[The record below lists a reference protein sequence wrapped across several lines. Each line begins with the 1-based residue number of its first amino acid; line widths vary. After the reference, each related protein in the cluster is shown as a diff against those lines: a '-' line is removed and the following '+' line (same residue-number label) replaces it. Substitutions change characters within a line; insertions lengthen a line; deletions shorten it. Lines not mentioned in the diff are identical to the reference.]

1 MALHDNIF
9 NFFCNIKFST
19 SLKMLMLLQ
28 LNVYCGY
35 CSFHLLLFS
44 VKSIVP
50 LMYPLRDV
58 YTFYRRAKVATVA
71 SDDDDGIKVTSNLM
85 TKETMNISS
94 TNYVDAAV
102 SATIMIARTWYIE
115 LRYTSA

>member
-9 NFFCNIKFST
+9 NFYCNIKFST

-58 YTFYRRAKVATVA
+58 YTFYRRAKFAAVA
-71 SDDDDGIKVTSNLM
+71 SDDDVGIKVTSNLM
-85 TKETMNISS
+85 TRANNSLKNFH
-94 TNYVDAAV
+94 
-102 SATIMIARTWYIE
+102 
-115 LRYTSA
+115 